1 MSSWGCVSAGNADTL
16 AISLVQKK
24 CSFHFYIRVDIR
36 TCDSALTETRI
47 LKSVNGFLLQNLF
60 AMLLTGLGARM
71 EINKEGRQ
79 RSPAVCDTQLDLYN
93 SHLLGQH
100 VQTEWHIWHTDG
112 TAAKLWCN
120 WCTTVAQCGPA
131 ASGDTFPRQRAASL
145 GLAGGS
151 WKEPSAIMLRPY
163 VG

>member
-1 MSSWGCVSAGNADTL
+1 MSFWGCVSAADVETL
-16 AISLVQKK
+16 ATSLVQKNLPFIFTLGLR
-24 CSFHFYIRVDIR
+24 SELV
-36 TCDSALTETRI
+36 TVETRI
-47 LKSVNGFLLQNLF
+47 LKSINGFLLQNLF
-60 AMLLTGLGARM
+60 PVLLTGLDARM
-71 EINKEGRQ
+71 EINKKGRQ
-79 RSPAVCDTQLDLYN
+79 RSPAVFDTQLDLYN

-145 GLAGGS
+145 GLAGGL